1 MIMNYTDFD
10 PAEAGKVF
18 TGSIDQAIAQIRADA
33 PGVEQD
39 LEDSN
44 VIQFPREFDRDAMLT
59 R

>member
-1 MIMNYTDFD
+1 MNNFDFD

-44 VIQFPREFDRDAMLT
+44 VIQFPHKEFDRDAMLT

>member
-1 MIMNYTDFD
+1 MNTYDFD

-44 VIQFPREFDRDAMLT
+44 VVPLHKQRDAMRT
-59 R
+59 W